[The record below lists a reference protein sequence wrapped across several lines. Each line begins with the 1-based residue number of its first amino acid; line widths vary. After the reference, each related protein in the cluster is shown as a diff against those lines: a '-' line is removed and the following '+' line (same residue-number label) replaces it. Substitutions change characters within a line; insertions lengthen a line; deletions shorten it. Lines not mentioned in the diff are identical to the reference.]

1 MTRFVSPPT
10 DTVVEVVAVVEVA
23 RATFLRNKVVVVA
36 EIRVEMNPLTRE
48 PTIATVMKSLRAQ
61 MATLFQMSHASDAIF
76 GGITATCVHTHRE
89 LG

>member
-1 MTRFVSPPT
+1 M
-10 DTVVEVVAVVEVA
+10 VEVA

-61 MATLFQMSHASDAIF
+61 IETLFKISHASDEIF
-76 GGITATCVHTHRE
+76 GGITATCLHTHE
-89 LG
+89 EPK